1 MSFSIL
7 VAALLFSG
15 AILHAIHTPL
25 MNATVLARGRRRR
38 LKRRARQ
45 WYTD

>member
-7 VAALLFSG
+7 VALLLFSG
-15 AILHAIHTPL
+15 ALLLSTYAPL
-25 MNATVLARGRRRR
+25 VKATVVARGRRRR

-45 WYTD
+45 WYGD